1 MAARYPGL
9 SSHNPGN
16 LPAMIENPDPVDR
29 DAEAEADAAAAEA
42 GQIGGEAPADEDP
55 ERRPVEEAGGGE
67 SEGFEQAEEALREH
81 AEHGDP
87 APDPKLDAFDPEV
100 ESDRE
105 TGSARGEPDD

>member
-1 MAARYPGL
+1 MR
-9 SSHNPGN
+9 
-16 LPAMIENPDPVDR
+16 EDPDPLER
-29 DAEAEADAAAAEA
+29 DAEAEADAAAAETGA
-42 GQIGGEAPADEDP
+42 IGGPAEPDQDP

-87 APDPKLDAFDPEV
+87 APDPAREAFDHET

-105 TGSARGEPDD
+105 SGAARGKADEPRSTERTGEP

>member
-1 MAARYPGL
+1 M
-9 SSHNPGN
+9 
-16 LPAMIENPDPVDR
+16 
-29 DAEAEADAAAAEA
+29 
-42 GQIGGEAPADEDP
+42 
-55 ERRPVEEAGGGE
+55 EEAGGGE